1 MKNVIDNV
9 VLANASVSKGFEWVE
24 SLRYFGIGIYMAY
37 FYFNKRKA
45 ILQWKKFFINP
56 NAEAARTVWNLMDTR
71 LLQFFFQLLLPK
83 IKYRKILYLKRTYF
97 ELTKESVLELIK
109 QCNNTNRFVYNK
121 RFLGK
126 KFVER
131 VTLANDKCIFY
142 FEFRLC

>member
-71 LLQFFFQLLLPK
+71 LLQFFFQLL
-83 IKYRKILYLKRTYF
+83 
-97 ELTKESVLELIK
+97 
-109 QCNNTNRFVYNK
+109 
-121 RFLGK
+121 
-126 KFVER
+126 
-131 VTLANDKCIFY
+131 
-142 FEFRLC
+142 